1 MRFSLYN
8 RKYLNQYKGGI
19 LNLYAEIILN
29 SEAIEI
35 DRPFTYKVPLDMEE
49 KVKVGQIVKVPF
61 GVRSKPVEGFILD
74 LKAEEEMK
82 VSFKMKNILSV
93 ENEEPIITE
102 DDLKLINFLREE
114 YLCKY
119 IDAIRLLIPVGILKG
134 AKSKSRNVIVFI
146 NDNLEKIKNKDG
158 YIEII
163 DFIKRNTGKYTKT
176 ELSKEHGFSIY
187 KLNKLMEHGLIKS
200 EEEIV
205 FRYNTREYN
214 KDVQKNLT
222 VEQSMAI
229 KEIEESEENLILLK
243 GVTGSGKTEVY
254 MRIVEKTLE
263 EGKSAIV
270 LVPEIALTP
279 QMIERFKGR
288 FGSNVALFH
297 SKLSDGERFDEW
309 YRVKEGKASL
319 IIGARSAIFL
329 PAKNLGLIIIDEE
342 HENTYKSDQNP
353 KYQTKEV
360 AEYIA
365 KLKGCKVILGS
376 ATPTI
381 ESYYRAISGEMK
393 LVELNHR
400 VDNKPMPKMM
410 LVDMREELRS
420 GNKSLFS
427 RRLYASMKEKLEKGE
442 QIILFL
448 NRRGFSTFVSC
459 RSCGYVFHC
468 EDCDISMTYH
478 KNGFLVCHYCGKT
491 KKQPNLCPKCGSKY
505 VKFFGAGTE
514 RVEEEV
520 RRYFKNAR
528 ILRMDVDTT
537 RAKDSHEKIY
547 NAFKAREADILIGT
561 QMVSKGLD
569 FPNVTLVGIL
579 AADMSLNLPDYRAA
593 ERSFQIITQVAGRAG
608 RGDKE
613 GEVIVQTYTPEHYS
627 LQYAKKYDYEN
638 FYEKEF
644 TIRAMMG
651 YPPFGRILLI
661 NGSGKNEDELRK
673 QMIYLGEKVKEK
685 AEEFGGLEVLG
696 PTPCIIYRIKENYRW
711 QIIVKGEFS
720 SKFSKSIKDILYD
733 KANNVYNDI
742 RVSMDINPNSLS

>member
-1 MRFSLYN
+1 M
-8 RKYLNQYKGGI
+8 
-19 LNLYAEIILN
+19 YAEIILN

-61 GVRSKPVEGFILD
+61 GARSKPVEGFILD

-146 NDNLEKIKNKDG
+146 DDNLEKIKNKDG
-158 YIEII
+158 YIETI

-176 ELSKEHGFSIY
+176 ELSKDHGLSIY
-187 KLNKLMEHGLIKS
+187 KLNKLIEHGLIKS

-214 KDVQKNLT
+214 KYVQKNLT
-222 VEQSMAI
+222 LEQSMAI
-229 KEIEESEENLILLK
+229 KAIEESEENLILLK

-254 MRIVEKTLE
+254 MRIVEKTLK

-393 LVELNHR
+393 LVELNCR
-400 VDNKPMPKMM
+400 VDNRPMPEMT

-420 GNKSLFS
+420 GNKSIFS
-427 RRLYASMKEKLEKGE
+427 RRLYVSMKEKLEKGE

-459 RSCGYVFHC
+459 RSCGYVFQC

-491 KKQPNLCPKCGSKY
+491 KQQPNLCPKCGSKY

-520 RRYFKNAR
+520 RRYFKNAK
-528 ILRMDVDTT
+528 ILRMDIDTT

-547 NAFKAREADILIGT
+547 NAFKVGEADILIGT

-579 AADMSLNLPDYRAA
+579 AADMSLNIPDYRAA

-627 LQYAKKYDYEN
+627 LQYAKKYNYEG

-661 NGSGKNEDELRK
+661 NGTGKNENELK
-673 QMIYLGEKVKEK
+673 NQMIYLGKRVKEK

-720 SKFSKSIKDILYD
+720 AKFSKSIKDILYD

>member
-1 MRFSLYN
+1 M
-8 RKYLNQYKGGI
+8 
-19 LNLYAEIILN
+19 YAEIILN

-61 GVRSKPVEGFILD
+61 GARSKPVEGFILD

-93 ENEEPIITE
+93 ENEEPVITE

-146 NDNLEKIKNKDG
+146 DDNLEKIKNKDG
-158 YIEII
+158 YIETI

-176 ELSKEHGFSIY
+176 ELSKDHGLSIY
-187 KLNKLMEHGLIKS
+187 KLNKLIEHGLIKS

-214 KDVQKNLT
+214 KYVQKNLT
-222 VEQSMAI
+222 LEQSMAI
-229 KEIEESEENLILLK
+229 KAIEESEENLILLK

-254 MRIVEKTLE
+254 MRIVEKTLK

-393 LVELNHR
+393 LVELNCR
-400 VDNKPMPKMM
+400 VDNRPMPEMT

-420 GNKSLFS
+420 GNKSIFS
-427 RRLYASMKEKLEKGE
+427 RRLYVSMKEKLEKGE

-459 RSCGYVFHC
+459 RSCGYVFQC

-491 KKQPNLCPKCGSKY
+491 KQQPNLCPKCGSKY

-520 RRYFKNAR
+520 RRYFKNAK

-547 NAFKAREADILIGT
+547 NTFKAREADILIGT

-579 AADMSLNLPDYRAA
+579 AADMSLNIPDYRAA

-627 LQYAKKYDYEN
+627 LQYAKKYNYEG

-661 NGSGKNEDELRK
+661 NGTGKNENELK
-673 QMIYLGEKVKEK
+673 NQMIYLGKRVKEK

-720 SKFSKSIKDILYD
+720 AKFSKSIKDILYD

>member
-1 MRFSLYN
+1 M
-8 RKYLNQYKGGI
+8 
-19 LNLYAEIILN
+19 YAEIILN

-35 DRPFTYKVPLDMEE
+35 DRPFTYKVPLDMEQ
-49 KVKVGQIVKVPF
+49 KVKVGQMVRVPF

-74 LKAEEEMK
+74 LKEEEIK
-82 VSFKMKNILSV
+82 VSFKIKNILSV
-93 ENEEPIITE
+93 ENEEPVITE
-102 DDLKLINFLREE
+102 EDLKLINFLREE

-134 AKSKSRNVIVFI
+134 AKSKSRSVIVYI
-146 NDNLEKIKNKDG
+146 DDNLESIKNSDG
-158 YIEII
+158 YLEVIN
-163 DFIKRNTGKYTKT
+163 FIKRNTGKYTKS
-176 ELSKEHGFSIY
+176 ELTKEHGVSLY
-187 KLNKLMEHGLIKS
+187 KLNKLIEHGLIKS
-200 EEEIV
+200 EKEIV

-214 KDVQKNLT
+214 KDVEKKLT
-222 VEQSMAI
+222 AEQSMAI
-229 KEIEESEENLILLK
+229 EAIEDSEENLILLK

-254 MRIVEKTLE
+254 MRLVEKVLT

-329 PAKNLGLIIIDEE
+329 PARKLGLIIIDEE

-360 AEYIA
+360 AEFIS

-400 VDNKPMPKMM
+400 IDNRPMPEMK

-420 GNKSLFS
+420 GNKSIFS
-427 RRLYASMKEKLEKGE
+427 RRLYASMQQKLEKGE

-459 RSCGYVFHC
+459 RSCGYVFDC
-468 EDCDISMTYH
+468 ENCDISMTYD

-491 KKQPNLCPKCGSKY
+491 KEQPNLCPKCGSKY

-520 RRYFKNAR
+520 RKYLKNAK

-547 NAFKAREADILIGT
+547 NAFKAGEADILIGT

-579 AADMSLNLPDYRAA
+579 SADMSLNLPDYRAA

-608 RGDKE
+608 RGEKE

-627 LQYAKKYDYEN
+627 LQYAKKYDYED

-661 NGSGKNEDELRK
+661 NGIGKNEDELKK
-673 QMIYLGEKVKEK
+673 QMIFLGKKVKEK

-696 PTPCIIYRIKENYRW
+696 PTPCIIYKIKENYRW

-720 SKFSKSIKDILYD
+720 SKFSKSIKDLLYD

>member
-1 MRFSLYN
+1 M
-8 RKYLNQYKGGI
+8 
-19 LNLYAEIILN
+19 YAEIILN

-61 GVRSKPVEGFILD
+61 GARSKPVEGFILD

-146 NDNLEKIKNKDG
+146 DDNLEKIKNKDG
-158 YIEII
+158 YIETI

-176 ELSKEHGFSIY
+176 ELSKDHGLSIY
-187 KLNKLMEHGLIKS
+187 KLNKLIEHGLIKS

-214 KDVQKNLT
+214 KYVQKNLT
-222 VEQSMAI
+222 LEQSMAI
-229 KEIEESEENLILLK
+229 KAIEESEENLILLK

-254 MRIVEKTLE
+254 MRIVEKTLK

-393 LVELNHR
+393 LVELNCR
-400 VDNKPMPKMM
+400 VDNRPMPEMT

-420 GNKSLFS
+420 GNKSIFS
-427 RRLYASMKEKLEKGE
+427 RRLYVSMKEKLEKGE

-459 RSCGYVFHC
+459 RSCGYVFQC

-491 KKQPNLCPKCGSKY
+491 KQQPNLCPKCGSKY

-520 RRYFKNAR
+520 RRYFKNAK
-528 ILRMDVDTT
+528 ILRMDIDTT

-547 NAFKAREADILIGT
+547 NAFKVGEADILIGT

-579 AADMSLNLPDYRAA
+579 AADMSLNIPDYRAA
-593 ERSFQIITQVAGRAG
+593 EKSFQIITQVAGRAG

-627 LQYAKKYDYEN
+627 LQYAKKYNYEG

-661 NGSGKNEDELRK
+661 NGTGKNENELK
-673 QMIYLGEKVKEK
+673 NQMIYLGKRVKEK

-720 SKFSKSIKDILYD
+720 AKFSKSIKDILYD

>member
-49 KVKVGQIVKVPF
+49 KVKVGQIIKVPF

-82 VSFKMKNILSV
+82 VSFKMKSILSV
-93 ENEEPIITE
+93 ENEEPVITE

-711 QIIVKGEFS
+711 QIIIKGEFS

>member
-82 VSFKMKNILSV
+82 VSFKMKSILSV
-93 ENEEPIITE
+93 ENEEPVITE

-297 SKLSDGERFDEW
+297 SKLSDEERFDEW

-711 QIIVKGEFS
+711 QIIIKGEFS